1 MKKVL
6 FSKKTSHRKNRSLSL
21 ISGFVFLAFLVANSG
36 SAIAVPSFA
45 RQTGLSCAACH
56 TVFPELTAF
65 GRQFKLNGYTMT
77 NIKTI
82 TQKRPKAGSKKG
94 EATALRLLKIAPL
107 SAMVQTGITHVA
119 KAVPGTQNNDVEFP
133 QQFSFFYA
141 GQISP
146 HMGSFIQLTLDDGSG
161 TFGMD
166 NTDIRYANTGK
177 GKTPITY
184 GLTLNNNPTV
194 QDVWNSTP
202 AWGYP
207 YTSSGAAPGPDAGT
221 MIENLGG
228 TVAGLGA
235 YTMINHTVYL
245 EFSAYRTA
253 QLGAAMPPDA
263 SITGAVKGIAPYWR
277 LALQHQWNKSYF
289 EIGTYGMATNLYPAG
304 VTGTTDD
311 YTDFA
316 FDLQYEYQFAKG
328 QFTLHSTYINEKQNL
343 NSSFA
348 TGDSQNSSNTLNKFD
363 LDASLF
369 LHPGVNF
376 TLGYLNYS
384 GSADNVLYGYRVDKP
399 NSNGLR
405 AQIDY
410 LPWENAKISVQYT
423 AYGKFNG
430 SSTNYDGS
438 NRNASDNNTLYLQL
452 WFLF

>member
-1 MKKVL
+1 MKKIL
-6 FSKKTSHRKNRSLSL
+6 FSEMVLLRRKKSLSL
-21 ISGFVFLAFLVANSG
+21 VGGFVFLIFLIANSG
-36 SAIAVPSFA
+36 SAYAVPSFA

-82 TQKRPKAGSKKG
+82 AQKEINKTTKK
-94 EATALRLLKIAPL
+94 ETTSLRILKIAPL
-107 SAMVQTGITHVA
+107 SAMFQTGLTHVA
-119 KAVPGTQNNDVEFP
+119 TTVPGTQNNDVEFP
-133 QQFSFFYA
+133 QQMSLFYA

-146 HMGSFIQLTLDDGSG
+146 HMGTFIQLTLDDGSG

-177 GKTPITY
+177 GKTPFLY
-184 GLTLNNNPTV
+184 GFTLNNNPTV

-207 YTSSGAAPGPDAGT
+207 YTGSGAAPTPDAGT

-235 YTMINHTVYL
+235 YTLIDNLVYL

-253 QLGAAMPPDA
+253 QLGAALPPDA
-263 SITGAVKGIAPYWR
+263 SMEGALKGLAPYWR
-277 LALQHQWNKSYF
+277 AAIQHQWDKSYL
-289 EIGTYGMATNLYPAG
+289 EVGTYGMATQLYPAG
-304 VTGTTDD
+304 VSGLTDN

-328 QFTLHSTYINEKQNL
+328 QFTLHSSYINEKQNL
-343 NSSFA
+343 NSTFA
-348 TGDSQNSSNTLNKFD
+348 DAGSQNTSNTLNKFD

-369 LHPGVNF
+369 LRPGVNF
-376 TLGYLNYS
+376 TLGYVNYS
-384 GSADNVLYGYRVDKP
+384 GSSDNVLYGYRVPSP
-399 NSNGLR
+399 NSSGVM
-405 AQIDY
+405 AQVDY
-410 LPWENAKISVQYT
+410 LPWENTKISLQYT
-423 AYGKFNG
+423 AYGKFDG
-430 SSTNYDGS
+430 ASTNYDGS